1 MKEKSEKKEVIIHK
15 YPLIEF
21 NRIKSYIK
29 KLLYKKYFKSRT
41 SYQKNL
47 IKNIIYDD
55 RTRLVANF
63 KEQLIINDTSEY
75 CKRFYRMKESII
87 RLNNFF
93 EIYEEFSKI
102 FPNYTPLTEAKY
114 LYINIHKKQ
123 KIIDLQQ
130 DQDDWRLRLKRNIRN
145 RMRNNKIFNNDV
157 YESIEKNSEKINS
170 EIFDINNSEL
180 NDSILQ
186 IKNIINNIDKYELN
200 FENIDFSLNS
210 KNRKKFKN
218 KNNIIINNYYYNNN
232 SILTKKINL
241 ASLLIQPKNN
251 FISSK
256 NFSIIKNNILTSLKK
271 PKIVTNYC
279 RVKNNFYSQLNKTKP
294 NDHKNIKNIKYVIL
308 ESALNKKNSA
318 KSKNKSK
325 NKSVINSITNSK
337 RISNNIS
344 FGMKNLKM
352 NKLKKEAKKNSNI
365 KAYTSRINN
374 YQNFNSMN
382 ILKKLTNF
390 DNNKSFSRKN
400 ASKLNSKNK
409 IKINHLLISK
419 NINNKNSGL
428 LSDRTVSNLDSQ
440 KKIEKPKI
448 KITINKTKREKSK
461 NNEMKIYLETINKS
475 AYKKSMF
482 NKFSDN
488 NKKLIAKHLNFGL
501 KTDRGIYY
509 PNNLNKIKKNTTIK
523 NDISKKS
530 KEYFKPK
537 KENINK
543 KNYISNSFLTNENVI
558 KNKHKRKKSEQKSGN
573 TTKYISINI
582 KQLDTKIKNIKDSRM
597 KIKGIQIKNFNKIFN
612 TNKEQTDESYIKTTE
627 RKIIKLKNTKNINNK
642 LSLVKNKLIKK
653 NDPISYT
660 EREKAKRL
668 FFSNK

>member
-1 MKEKSEKKEVIIHK
+1 
-15 YPLIEF
+15 
-21 NRIKSYIK
+21 
-29 KLLYKKYFKSRT
+29 
-41 SYQKNL
+41 
-47 IKNIIYDD
+47 
-55 RTRLVANF
+55 
-63 KEQLIINDTSEY
+63 
-75 CKRFYRMKESII
+75 
-87 RLNNFF
+87 
-93 EIYEEFSKI
+93 
-102 FPNYTPLTEAKY
+102 
-114 LYINIHKKQ
+114 
-123 KIIDLQQ
+123 
-130 DQDDWRLRLKRNIRN
+130 
-145 RMRNNKIFNNDV
+145 
-157 YESIEKNSEKINS
+157 
-170 EIFDINNSEL
+170 
-180 NDSILQ
+180 
-186 IKNIINNIDKYELN
+186 
-200 FENIDFSLNS
+200 
-210 KNRKKFKN
+210 
-218 KNNIIINNYYYNNN
+218 
-232 SILTKKINL
+232 
-241 ASLLIQPKNN
+241 
-251 FISSK
+251 
-256 NFSIIKNNILTSLKK
+256 
-271 PKIVTNYC
+271 
-279 RVKNNFYSQLNKTKP
+279 
-294 NDHKNIKNIKYVIL
+294 
-308 ESALNKKNSA
+308 
-318 KSKNKSK
+318 
-325 NKSVINSITNSK
+325 
-337 RISNNIS
+337 
-344 FGMKNLKM
+344 M
-352 NKLKKEAKKNSNI
+352 NV
-365 KAYTSRINN
+365 
-374 YQNFNSMN
+374 
-382 ILKKLTNF
+382 LKKLTNF

-488 NKKLIAKHLNFGL
+488 NKKLIAKNLNFGL

-509 PNNLNKIKKNTTIK
+509 PNNLNKTKKNTTIK

-543 KNYISNSFLTNENVI
+543 KNYISNSFLTNENII
-558 KNKHKRKKSEQKSGN
+558 KNKHKRKKSDRKSGN

-582 KQLDTKIKNIKDSRM
+582 KQLDTKIKSIKDSRM

-627 RKIIKLKNTKNINNK
+627 RKIMKLKITKNINNK
-642 LSLVKNKLIKK
+642 LSLLKNKLIKK